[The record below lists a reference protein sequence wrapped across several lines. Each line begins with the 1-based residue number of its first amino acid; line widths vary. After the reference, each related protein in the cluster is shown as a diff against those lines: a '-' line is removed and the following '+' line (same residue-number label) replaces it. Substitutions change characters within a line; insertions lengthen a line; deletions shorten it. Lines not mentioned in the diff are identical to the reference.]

1 MIPLV
6 ISLAIRPA
14 VCLMTLLHQSGD
26 VFCEAANRSRKHVPV
41 RPFSVG
47 LEALAI
53 VPTYYDG
60 TISSDS
66 CFILRRARKGKCAP
80 MQELLQRECE
90 T

>member
-1 MIPLV
+1 
-6 ISLAIRPA
+6 
-14 VCLMTLLHQSGD
+14 
-26 VFCEAANRSRKHVPV
+26 
-41 RPFSVG
+41 VG